1 MIFSFGKVFHTTGW
15 KMGYALAPKE
25 LMAEFRK
32 VHQFNVFS
40 VNTPM
45 QHALA
50 EYMKDAANYENVP
63 AFYQAKRD
71 RFAKGMAKSRFK
83 LLPCEGSY
91 FQTADYSAIS
101 NEDDLSFAKRVA
113 REFGVATIPLSPF
126 YKEPPAGQ
134 RLLRFCFAKQ
144 DATLDAAIEKLCR
157 I

>member
-1 MIFSFGKVFHTTGW
+1 
-15 KMGYALAPKE
+15 
-25 LMAEFRK
+25 

-40 VNTPM
+40 ANTPM

-50 EYMKDAANYENVP
+50 TYMQEPAHYEQVS

-71 RFAKGMAKSRFK
+71 RFAAGMRGSRFT

-101 NEDDLSFAKRVA
+101 DEGDRVFAERVA

-126 YKEPPAGQ
+126 YKEPPPGQ

>member
-1 MIFSFGKVFHTTGW
+1 
-15 KMGYALAPKE
+15 MGYALAPKE
-25 LMAEFRK
+25 LMTEFRK

-40 VNTPM
+40 ANTPI

-50 EYMKDAANYENVP
+50 AYMKEPANYETVP
-63 AFYQAKRD
+63 SFYQAKRD
-71 RFAKGMAKSRFK
+71 RFAKGMSKSRFK

-101 NEDDLSFAKRVA
+101 TEDDMRFAQRVA

-126 YKEPPAGQ
+126 YKQPPTDQ